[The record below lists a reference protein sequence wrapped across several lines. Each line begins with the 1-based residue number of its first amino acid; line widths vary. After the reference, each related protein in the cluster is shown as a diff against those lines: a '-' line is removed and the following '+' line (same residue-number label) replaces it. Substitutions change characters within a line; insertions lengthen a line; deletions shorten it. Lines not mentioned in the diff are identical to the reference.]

1 LKRIFVSTISL
12 LTILITT
19 SCTSFDKD
27 IYFKETVKFNKNV
40 RIAVIPFEDAV
51 NAKNSGI
58 NVSDAITNELIRI
71 SNWDIVE
78 RTQLMKVIKEQS
90 IEATGMTEADYSKL
104 GKLANVD
111 YFITGSL
118 GQYQQTPDKDG
129 NPGIRITI
137 NLRFI
142 DTTHGKVI
150 GTGRYSYNTNKNY
163 LRGCCLTGW
172 AFVFMPEDTIDRELS
187 KMSKILVQDMKQQLK
202 I

>member
-1 LKRIFVSTISL
+1 MKSIFNSIIFL

-51 NAKNSGI
+51 NSPKSGI

-104 GKLANVD
+104 GKLTNVD

-118 GQYQQTPDKDG
+118 GQYQQIPDNDG

-142 DTTHGKVI
+142 DTTHGKII
-150 GTGRYSYNTNKNY
+150 GTGRYNYNTNKNY

-172 AFVFMPEDTIDRELS
+172 FFVFLPEDTIDRELS
-187 KMSKILVQDMKQQLK
+187 KMSKILIHDMKEQLK